1 MGPPGG
7 WLGAGSGAVPLPR
20 PGSAYLTGRQSRW
33 DNDSRILQ
41 QGGRMPRQSLD
52 LPTIEQLSILDADGH
67 VDAQLE
73 PDIPPD
79 DLKRLYRTFLLAR
92 RFDERMLRLQRQG
105 RIGTFGPTRGHE
117 AAVLGSIYALRPTDW
132 LVPYYREWPAYM
144 WRGWPLD
151 NLILYYAGFAEGMRV
166 PDGLRD
172 LPLCIPIASQ
182 IPHAVGVAYAA
193 RYKGENSVTL
203 VYLGDGATS
212 HGDCQEAMNFA
223 GVFQAPV
230 VFFVLNN
237 QWAIS
242 LPRSRQ
248 TRARTLA
255 QKARADGFP
264 GIQVDGN
271 DLLACYVATREAVER
286 ARQGGGPTI
295 VEAVTYRLGMH
306 TTADDPTKYRS
317 EDELKVWEARE
328 PLPRFRR
335 YLEQKGVIDDAAHAA
350 LEAEVDAQIRESIER
365 AEARMKP
372 DLLEVFEH
380 VYAERTPGLEVQR
393 RALARV
399 LESAEPA
406 ER

>member
-1 MGPPGG
+1 
-7 WLGAGSGAVPLPR
+7 
-20 PGSAYLTGRQSRW
+20 
-33 DNDSRILQ
+33 
-41 QGGRMPRQSLD
+41 MPRQSLD
-52 LPTIEQLSILDADGH
+52 LPTIEHLSILDADGH

-73 PDIPPD
+73 PDIPAA
-79 DLKRLYRTFLLAR
+79 DLRRLYRTFLLAR

-105 RIGTFGPTRGHE
+105 RIGTFGPIRGHE
-117 AAVLGSIYALRPTDW
+117 AAVLGSVYALRPTDW
-132 LVPYYREWPAYM
+132 MVPYYREWPAYM

-151 NLILYYAGFAEGMRV
+151 NLILYYSGYAEGMRV

-242 LPRSRQ
+242 VPRSRQ

-255 QKARADGFP
+255 QKALAYGFP

-271 DLLACYVATREAVER
+271 DLLACYLATREAVER
-286 ARQGGGPTI
+286 ARQGGGPTL
-295 VEAVTYRLGMH
+295 VEAVTYRLSMH
-306 TTADDPTKYRS
+306 TTADDPTKYRG
-317 EDELKVWEARE
+317 EDEVKAWEAKE

-335 YLEQKGVIDDAAHAA
+335 YVEQKGVVDQATHAA
-350 LEAEVDAQIRESIER
+350 LEAEVEAQIRESIER

-380 VYAERTPGLEVQR
+380 VYAKRPPGLEAQR
-393 RALARV
+393 QELART

-406 ER
+406 AR